1 MLRITTWRINGNPR
15 ADVTPQAG
23 IQAFQ
28 QMCSEL
34 ERIPGAG
41 KVRFFLGNGGVV
53 TVGEPQSYAVAD
65 TILQSKAA
73 QAAVGKVL
81 SLGYGIVEDH
91 FLLEPA
97 QVIPFT
103 EAATAV
109 PAGLS
114 RN

>member
-1 MLRITTWRINGNPR
+1 MLRITTWRINGAPR
-15 ADVTPQAG
+15 ADVTPQAAV
-23 IQAFQ
+23 QTFQ

-41 KVRFFLGNGGVV
+41 KVRFFLGNSGVV

-65 TILQSKAA
+65 AIIQSKPA
-73 QAAVGKVL
+73 QAAVAKVL

-91 FLLEPA
+91 FLLEPT
-97 QVIPFT
+97 QVIPFY
-103 EAATAV
+103 EAATPVA
-109 PAGLS
+109 AGMS